1 MIVPLMI
8 RIATSASPVR
18 QLKRDRIIQLIY
30 KNRSFASFIFLNYIH
45 LDPSVAIVI
54 LNWNGRRY
62 LEQFLPSV
70 TAGIY
75 SKQTIVVVDNAS
87 TDDSVAFVR
96 SSYPQVQILQ
106 HAMNH

>member
-8 RIATSASPVR
+8 RMATSANPVS

-70 TAGIY
+70 TAGNY
-75 SKQTIVVVDNAS
+75 SNQTIVLADNAS
-87 TDDSVAFVR
+87 TDDSVPYVQSAF
-96 SSYPQVQILQ
+96 PQ
-106 HAMNH
+106 